1 MGLVRILLVSNHT
14 LFAEALGALLEATPL
29 ERGARVVGC
38 AASGDTVLRSLSEL
52 APDLL
57 LIDSLSPERGGM
69 CLVDGAKLAKLLCP
83 DLKVAILHGFGAEPS
98 AGLPRDADAYLSN
111 MSSASELLLSIDDI
125 MANENPSSG
134 NPNNAGSDVDD
145 SPLEVAEAAQLRG
158 ETIPQGAA
166 RNSPIESLYERS
178 TNLSTRELL
187 ILGYIIRGHKNRE
200 IATMLARSI
209 RTVENQRFA
218 LLHKLGNPSPSQLIN
233 IAVRLK
239 LLD

>member
-1 MGLVRILLVSNHT
+1 VGLVRILLVSNHT

-29 ERGARVVGC
+29 ERGARIVGC
-38 AASGDTVLRSLSEL
+38 SASGDTTLRSLSKL

-57 LIDSLSPERGGM
+57 LIDSLTPERGGV
-69 CLVDGAKLAKLLCP
+69 CLADRAKLAKLVCP
-83 DLKVAILHGFGAEPS
+83 DLKVAVLHGFGAEPA
-98 AGLPRDADAYLSN
+98 AGLPLGADACLSDI
-111 MSSASELLLSIDDI
+111 SSASKLLQAIDGI
-125 MANENPSSG
+125 MAG
-134 NPNNAGSDVDD
+134 KNPNGVDPHTWDNNVDD
-145 SPLEVAEAAQLRG
+145 STLVVAEAAQLRG

-166 RNSPIESLYERS
+166 KNSPIESLYERA
-178 TNLSTRELL
+178 TKLSTRELL
-187 ILGYIIRGHKNRE
+187 ILGYIIRGRKNRE
-200 IATMLARSI
+200 IATMLARSV

>member
-14 LFAEALGALLEATPL
+14 LFAGALGALLEATPL
-29 ERGARVVGC
+29 ERGARIVGC
-38 AASGDTVLRSLSEL
+38 SASDDTILRSLSTL

-57 LIDSLSPERGGM
+57 LIDSLAPERGGV
-69 CLVDGAKLAKLLCP
+69 CLADRAKLAKLVCP
-83 DLKVAILHGFGAEPS
+83 DLKVAILYGLGAEPA
-98 AGLPRDADAYLSN
+98 AGLPLGADAYFSDI
-111 MSSASELLLSIDDI
+111 SSASKLLQAIDDI
-125 MANENPSSG
+125 MADENPSSG
-134 NPNNAGSDVDD
+134 NPNTAGSDVDD
-145 SPLEVAEAAQLRG
+145 STLVVAEAAQLRG
-158 ETIPQGAA
+158 ETIPQGAV
-166 RNSPIESLYERS
+166 RNSPIESLYERA

-187 ILGYIIRGHKNRE
+187 ILGYIIRGRKNRE